1 MSVNPWVDRAR
12 ASVELKAV
20 PTRFRAYQLG
30 EAGSSYS
37 YRAGGHFTL
46 IEARRTEA
54 YSYKTLTHELMMCDK
69 EAIDTLH
76 ITSWDY
82 DHCNPNDLEWIL
94 SNLKPARVEYPGY
107 EPHTDSAKR
116 SLKLISDYRV
126 SMSTARTISTVQIT
140 PTYIQSLEKG
150 VNLGYKDLFYH
161 PRKIYEN
168 SSNDN
173 STVKVFRAG
182 SFNVASL
189 GDVQHSNIGSY
200 LRSCRIFCS
209 EVDILVLPHHGAPSD
224 ITTRKFFEEVRPTVA
239 ICTSNYDNQ
248 YSHPCDEIRSIL
260 HELGIPIFTT
270 KTGDV
275 IIESMHRH
283 TTQYQLTNLISNS
296 QKVSSAYV
304 FESKKAKLLSRN
316 ADTIRNVYRPG
327 FKGLR

>member
-1 MSVNPWVDRAR
+1 M
-12 ASVELKAV
+12 
-20 PTRFRAYQLG
+20 
-30 EAGSSYS
+30 
-37 YRAGGHFTL
+37 
-46 IEARRTEA
+46 
-54 YSYKTLTHELMMCDK
+54 
-69 EAIDTLH
+69 
-76 ITSWDY
+76 
-82 DHCNPNDLEWIL
+82 
-94 SNLKPARVEYPGY
+94 
-107 EPHTDSAKR
+107 
-116 SLKLISDYRV
+116 
-126 SMSTARTISTVQIT
+126 
-140 PTYIQSLEKG
+140 
-150 VNLGYKDLFYH
+150 NLGYKDLFYH

-275 IIESMHRH
+275 IIESMHGH